1 MGCCADSF
9 PTTFPLPALAVFVR
23 FNFRD
28 EDPDDEL
35 DDDFVL
41 VDAPLEECDDVD
53 DEFVLVDALFDARDD
68 LDDRLELFDLPVVV
82 ITSVFGSVFA
92 L

>member
-1 MGCCADSF
+1 M
-9 PTTFPLPALAVFVR
+9 LEILACRMPFAFAASASVVR
-23 FNFRD
+23 FTFSVD
-28 EDPDDEL
+28 DLEDKLDDEL
-35 DDDFVL
+35 
-41 VDAPLEECDDVD
+41 
-53 DEFVLVDALFDARDD
+53 VLVDALFDARDD